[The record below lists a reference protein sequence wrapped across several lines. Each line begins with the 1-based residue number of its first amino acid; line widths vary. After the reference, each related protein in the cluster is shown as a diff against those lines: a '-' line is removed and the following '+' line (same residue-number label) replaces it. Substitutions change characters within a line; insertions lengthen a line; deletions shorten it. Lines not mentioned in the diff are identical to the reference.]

1 MLKAYHNDPA
11 IKEVLINQ
19 LQAHYDAD
27 EIIKGTYWQDGKG
40 CAVGCSIHSS
50 DHSLYEKELG
60 LPEWIARVEDRIFEG
75 LPNHLSKEWPL
86 RISKAV
92 KIGSNIDKI
101 KIPFLILVVES
112 VLDKFDH
119 EKFPE
124 CKISIE
130 NLLHLL
136 KTNPENSE
144 ADSRAAASAAAWAAA
159 EAARAAWAA
168 EAAEADSRA
177 AARADACAA
186 AEADAWAD
194 ACAAAE
200 ASTEADAWAAAGAA
214 SCAAEAAAAAVAGA
228 AAEAASWPA
237 AEVDA

>member
-86 RISKAV
+86 RFSKAV

-144 ADSRAAASAAAWAAA
+144 DAAWAAA
-159 EAARAAWAA
+159 GADAWAAKAARAAARASWASAGAAWAA
-168 EAAEADSRA
+168 EAAEAS
-177 AARADACAA
+177 
-186 AEADAWAD
+186 
-194 ACAAAE
+194 
-200 ASTEADAWAAAGAA
+200 AWAAAWA
-214 SCAAEAAAAAVAGA
+214 AGA
-228 AAEAASWPA
+228 ARAAGDEENTYIYFADKLIDLIESC
-237 AEVDA
+237 E

>member
-40 CAVGCSIHSS
+40 CSVGCSIHSS

-75 LPNHLSKEWPL
+75 LPNHLAKEWPL
-86 RISKAV
+86 RFSKAV

-144 ADSRAAASAAAWAAA
+144 ADSRAAARAAARAA
-159 EAARAAWAA
+159 EAAA
-168 EAAEADSRA
+168 EA

-186 AEADAWAD
+186 AEAAR
-194 ACAAAE
+194 AAR
-200 ASTEADAWAAAGAA
+200 AAGAA
-214 SCAAEAAAAAVAGA
+214 AWAAGA
-228 AAEAASWPA
+228 AL
-237 AEVDA
+237 

>member
-60 LPEWIARVEDRIFEG
+60 LPE
-75 LPNHLSKEWPL
+75 
-86 RISKAV
+86 
-92 KIGSNIDKI
+92 
-101 KIPFLILVVES
+101 
-112 VLDKFDH
+112 
-119 EKFPE
+119 

-144 ADSRAAASAAAWAAA
+144 DAAWAAA
-159 EAARAAWAA
+159 GADAWAAKAARAAARASWASAGAAWAA
-168 EAAEADSRA
+168 EAAEAASWA
-177 AARADACAA
+177 AAWAAWA
-186 AEADAWAD
+186 AE
-194 ACAAAE
+194 AAE
-200 ASTEADAWAAAGAA
+200 ASAWAAAWA
-214 SCAAEAAAAAVAGA
+214 AGA
-228 AAEAASWPA
+228 ARAAGDEENTYIYFADKLIDLIESC
-237 AEVDA
+237 E